1 MKQMIPALT
10 AAAALFAAPAAMADT
25 FILVHGAFQT
35 AASWQGVAERLTK
48 AGHAA
53 VAVNLAGRA
62 GDGKTPGD
70 VSMADHIAAVRT
82 AIEGTTGKVTLVGH
96 SFGGMVIS
104 AVAEAMP
111 DRIDELVYVAAYLPE
126 NGQSMQDLAMAD
138 HHGKWQAD
146 SFVVA
151 ADYSHAS
158 VNPRDRVTLFAADA
172 DAPLGQ
178 AIADAMV
185 DEPLQPLG
193 TPVTLTDA
201 AFGSVRKAYVA
212 TMADNAVSTAFQLTM
227 IGRGHVD
234 EVIPIP
240 TGHAPQEV
248 APDALVAALIAAS
261 TPELE

>member
-1 MKQMIPALT
+1 MKRLIPALT
-10 AAAALFAAPAAMADT
+10 AATVLFVGPAAMADT

-35 AASWQGVAERLTK
+35 AASWQGVADRLTA
-48 AGHAA
+48 AGHTA
-53 VAVNLAGRA
+53 VTVDLAGRA
-62 GDGKTPGD
+62 QDSKAPAD
-70 VSMADHIAAVRT
+70 VTMADHVAAVRQ
-82 AIEGTTGKVTLVGH
+82 AIEGTTGRVTLVGH

-111 DRIDELVYVAAYLPE
+111 DRIDELVYVAAYLPQS
-126 NGQSMQDLAMAD
+126 GQSMQDLAMAD

-172 DAPLGQ
+172 DAALGQ

-185 DEPLQPLG
+185 DEPLAPLG
-193 TPVTLTDA
+193 TPITLTDG
-201 AFGSVRKAYVA
+201 AFGSVRKTFVV
-212 TMADNAVSTAFQLTM
+212 TMADNAVSTPFQLTM
-227 IGRGHVD
+227 IGRGEVD

>member
-35 AASWQGVAERLTK
+35 AASWQGVVERLTK
-48 AGHAA
+48 AGHTAI
-53 VAVNLAGRA
+53 AVNLAGRA
-62 GDGKTPGD
+62 GDGKTLAD
-70 VSMADHIAAVRT
+70 VTMADHVAAVR
-82 AIEGTTGKVTLVGH
+82 AAVEAADGKVTLVGH

-104 AVAEAMP
+104 AVAEAIP
-111 DRIDELVYVAAYLPE
+111 DRIDELVYVAAYLPAD
-126 NGQSMQDLAMAD
+126 GQKMQDLAMAD

-158 VNPRDRVTLFAADA
+158 VNPRDRVALFAADA
-172 DAPLGQ
+172 DPALGQ

-185 DEPLQPLG
+185 DEPLAPLG
-193 TPVTLTDA
+193 TPVALTDA
-201 AFGSVRKAYVA
+201 AFGSVRKTYVA
-212 TMADNAVSTAFQLTM
+212 TLADNAVSTAFQLTM
-227 IGRGHVD
+227 IGRGDVD